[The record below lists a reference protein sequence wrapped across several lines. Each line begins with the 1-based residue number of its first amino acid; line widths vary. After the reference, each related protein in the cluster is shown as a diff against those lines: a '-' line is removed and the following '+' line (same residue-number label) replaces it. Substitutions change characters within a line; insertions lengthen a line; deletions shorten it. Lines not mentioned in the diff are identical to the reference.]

1 MNKHINTSGFF
12 LIENILSKHECD
24 TYINDI
30 NILFDKNPDPEGL
43 LYDKYNRVRINN
55 QIMSEFIGG
64 KIHKYFDS
72 SKYYIY
78 HKWFPTKYINGGG
91 LETHSDGTVHDNGNI
106 SCYTIIIYLNDNYDD
121 GRTIFLN
128 SEKDIE
134 VVPKAGNILILE
146 QDKPHYAEDVKNGV
160 KYILRGDIFLR

>member
-55 QIMSEFIGG
+55 QIMSEFI
-64 KIHKYFDS
+64 
-72 SKYYIY
+72 
-78 HKWFPTKYINGGG
+78 
-91 LETHSDGTVHDNGNI
+91 
-106 SCYTIIIYLNDNYDD
+106 
-121 GRTIFLN
+121 
-128 SEKDIE
+128 
-134 VVPKAGNILILE
+134 VVKFINILIVLNIIYITNGFQQNILTE
-146 QDKPHYAEDVKNGV
+146 EDWRHIPTEPFMTMEISVV
-160 KYILRGDIFLR
+160 IQ